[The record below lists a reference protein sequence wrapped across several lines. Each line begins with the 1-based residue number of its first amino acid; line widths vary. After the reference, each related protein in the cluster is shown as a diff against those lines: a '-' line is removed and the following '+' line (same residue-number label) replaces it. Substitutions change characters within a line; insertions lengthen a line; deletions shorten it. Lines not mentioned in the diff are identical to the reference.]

1 MIRIPTLKGPFP
13 SDMDKQIRK
22 NISIIV
28 AIGENR
34 AIGKDNKLLWHIS
47 EDLKRFKKLT
57 TGHTLIMGRNT
68 FLSLPNGALPKRRHI
83 VISDQSG
90 EQFESCEMAASLEE
104 ALTLAGNREECFVI
118 GGGMV
123 YKQFL
128 PIAGRLYLT
137 RVHASFDADTFFPE
151 IDFEEWEAGY
161 TESVGAGEKNQFP
174 HTYTE
179 YARKGL
185 SQL

>member
-1 MIRIPTLKGPFP
+1 MTRTRTSRVPYL
-13 SDMDKQIRK
+13 SDMEVNILH

-28 AIGENR
+28 AIAENN

-68 FLSLPNGALPKRRHI
+68 FLSLPNGALPNRRHI
-83 VISDQSG
+83 VISDVVDEIFDG
-90 EQFESCEMAASLEE
+90 CEMARSIEE
-104 ALTLAGNREECFVI
+104 AVTMAGNSDECFVI

-123 YKQFL
+123 YTQFL
-128 PIAGRLYLT
+128 PVAGKLYLT
-137 RVHASFDADTFFPE
+137 IVHHSFDADTFFPE
-151 IDFEEWEAGY
+151 IDYSQWKAGAS
-161 TESVGAGEKNQFP
+161 EKIDAGGKNQYP

-179 YARKGL
+179 YSRI
-185 SQL
+185 

>member
-1 MIRIPTLKGPFP
+1 VQSRFDMERRIL
-13 SDMDKQIRK
+13 K

-28 AIGENR
+28 AIAENR

-83 VISDQSG
+83 VISDVADEKFDG
-90 EQFESCEMAASLEE
+90 CEMAGSIEE
-104 ALTLAGNREECFVI
+104 AVTMAGASDECFVI

-123 YKQFL
+123 YSQFL
-128 PIAGRLYLT
+128 PLARKLYLT
-137 RVHASFDADTFFPE
+137 QVHHSFEADTFFPE
-151 IDFEEWEAGY
+151 IDFSQWQAQFSETVEAGERNQYKHSY
-161 TESVGAGEKNQFP
+161 TEFF
-174 HTYTE
+174 
-179 YARKGL
+179 RI
-185 SQL
+185 